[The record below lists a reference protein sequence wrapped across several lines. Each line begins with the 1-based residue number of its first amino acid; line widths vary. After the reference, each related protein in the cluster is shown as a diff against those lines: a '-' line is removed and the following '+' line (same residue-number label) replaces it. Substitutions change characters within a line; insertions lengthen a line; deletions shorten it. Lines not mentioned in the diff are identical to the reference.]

1 MAAKTASLGGL
12 PDELVLEILN
22 HFHTIR
28 SYETQSTAF
37 KDQEKERTRQS
48 ENRILK
54 RSLRNLCLTSRHVS
68 RIATPILYASF
79 TGAVTRH
86 GLTPLNLF
94 HERTSASHVPGR
106 KYIEYLQYVEVRLED
121 DQGNSLRADTLEPD
135 AVYQAAYY
143 FQLLAHITSC
153 APNLQHLSLVVLE
166 TDNVSFW
173 KHIITEEDATAAL
186 TQTTATR
193 QDFHKLQTLCIQMH
207 IDVSINHSSGSFDQI
222 CSVMSR
228 APVLSDFRAHGLAT
242 FALPAQPPELSI
254 FGMLK
259 RLEITEC
266 MLEIEEVAKM
276 LSACNE
282 LQHIVCTW
290 AFLDDTTG
298 TIPDL
303 FIALLHHTE
312 TLESLRLDLRQVR
325 TDDDLDE
332 SQCFGSFLPFKTL
345 KTLAVS
351 DHCLPAFSNLI
362 HGERTSSH
370 DKDVY
375 PPLMA
380 ELLPPS
386 LTSFTM
392 LTGESDE
399 FTGESS
405 DLSPDLWVWVKKYA
419 SSGLN
424 LKHFIVESYD
434 VEIEDPGI
442 TKAFLDLG
450 VQFEIKEV
458 SGYD

>member
-1 MAAKTASLGGL
+1 
-12 PDELVLEILN
+12 
-22 HFHTIR
+22 
-28 SYETQSTAF
+28 
-37 KDQEKERTRQS
+37 
-48 ENRILK
+48 
-54 RSLRNLCLTSRHVS
+54 
-68 RIATPILYASF
+68 
-79 TGAVTRH
+79 
-86 GLTPLNLF
+86 
-94 HERTSASHVPGR
+94 
-106 KYIEYLQYVEVRLED
+106 
-121 DQGNSLRADTLEPD
+121 
-135 AVYQAAYY
+135 
-143 FQLLAHITSC
+143 
-153 APNLQHLSLVVLE
+153 
-166 TDNVSFW
+166 
-173 KHIITEEDATAAL
+173 
-186 TQTTATR
+186 
-193 QDFHKLQTLCIQMH
+193 
-207 IDVSINHSSGSFDQI
+207 
-222 CSVMSR
+222 MSR
-228 APVLSDFRAHGLAT
+228 APVLSDFRAHGVAT

-266 MLEIEEVAKM
+266 MLEIGEVAKT

-282 LQHIVCTW
+282 LQHVVCTW

-303 FIALLHHTE
+303 FIALMHHTE

-325 TDDDLDE
+325 TDEYLDE

-351 DHCLPAFSNLI
+351 DYCLPAFSNLI
-362 HGERTSSH
+362 HEERTLYY
-370 DKDVY
+370 DRAVP

-392 LTGESDE
+392 LTGEPDE
-399 FTGESS
+399 ISGEST

-434 VEIEDPGI
+434 AEIEDPSI
-442 TKAFLDLG
+442 TMAFFDLG
-450 VQFEIKEV
+450 VQFEVKEV

>member
-1 MAAKTASLGGL
+1 MAIETASLGGL
-12 PDELVLEILN
+12 PDELVLEILS

-37 KDQEKERTRQS
+37 KDQAKERTRQS

-54 RSLRNLCLTSRHVS
+54 RSLRNLCLTSRHVN

-79 TGAVTRH
+79 TGTVTRH
-86 GLTPLNLF
+86 GLGPLNLF
-94 HERTSASHVPGR
+94 HERASTSDVPGR
-106 KYIEYLQYVEVRLED
+106 KCIEYLQYVEVRLED
-121 DQGNSLRADTLEPD
+121 DQGNSLHADFLDPD
-135 AVYQAAYY
+135 SVYQAAYY
-143 FQLLAHITSC
+143 FQLLAYVISC
-153 APNLQHLSLVVLE
+153 APNLQHLCLVVLE
-166 TDNVSFW
+166 TDDVSFW
-173 KHIITEEDATAAL
+173 KHIITEENITAAL
-186 TQTTATR
+186 TRTTTTR
-193 QDFHKLQTLCIQMH
+193 QDFRKLRTLCIQMH
-207 IDVSINHSSGSFDQI
+207 IDVSIDHSSELFDQI
-222 CSVMSR
+222 CSVMLR

-298 TIPDL
+298 TLPDL
-303 FIALLHHTE
+303 YIALLRHTE

-325 TDDDLDE
+325 TADDLDE

-351 DHCLPAFSNLI
+351 ERCLSALSDPI
-362 HGERTSSH
+362 HKEITPCH
-370 DKDVY
+370 DRKV
-375 PPLMA
+375 PLPSMA

-399 FTGESS
+399 FSGEST

-434 VEIEDPGI
+434 VEIENPSI

-450 VQFEIKEV
+450 VQFELKEV
-458 SGYD
+458 SAYD

>member
-106 KYIEYLQYVEVRLED
+106 KCIEYLQYVEVRLED

-143 FQLLAHITSC
+143 FQLLAHIISC

-228 APVLSDFRAHGLAT
+228 APVLSDFRAHGVAT
-242 FALPAQPPELSI
+242 FALPAQPTELSI
-254 FGMLK
+254 FCMLK

-266 MLEIEEVAKM
+266 MLEIEEVAKV

-282 LQHIVCTW
+282 LQHVVCTW

-325 TDDDLDE
+325 TDEDLDE

-351 DHCLPAFSNLI
+351 DYCLPAFSNLI
-362 HGERTSSH
+362 HEERTH
-370 DKDVY
+370 CYDKTVP

-392 LTGESDE
+392 LTGEPDE
-399 FTGESS
+399 ISGESS

-434 VEIEDPGI
+434 VEIENPSI

-450 VQFEIKEV
+450 VQFELKEV
-458 SGYD
+458 SAYD